1 MAGGKKI
8 HMNQTAKKISDLA
21 AKGYS
26 AREIAFR
33 VKVSRQRVYQLAKE
47 NGISLPHPVLGSPAS
62 QRRPPPAKG
71 TPKARVALTGGV
83 NVPLSY
89 SVVGMVSEFLVA
101 ADLMARDF
109 RVYLPVKANRGH
121 DLIAEAWDGTL
132 LTFEVRSARRTL
144 DGQTSFTRKSE
155 DRADYYALVVTGEP
169 VAYKPDL
176 PLNAPP
182 NKFPAKAGAA

>member
-1 MAGGKKI
+1 
-8 HMNQTAKKISDLA
+8 MNKTAKRISSLA
-21 AKGYS
+21 AEGFS

-62 QRRPPPAKG
+62 QRRPPPKG

-89 SVVGMVSEFLVA
+89 SVVGMISEFLVA

-176 PLNAPP
+176 LLNAPP
-182 NKFPAKAGAA
+182 SKFPAKGGAA